1 MLEEYMES
9 LSAVQMMAREEEALL
24 WKRYKEDGDEEARG
38 TLIENYQPLVFREAM
53 KYRVQETVLMD
64 LLQEGAVGLM
74 EAAEGYN
81 HKLGVAFSLYAVHRI
96 RGRMLDFLKTQG
108 TDVSIDGVEDGEAW
122 MVSPD
127 LAFETADRS
136 FLQSAVGSAMER
148 LPQRERDVIRSVFL
162 REQTVAETAGEMD
175 VTTAYV
181 YQLEKRGIKRLRGML
196 SKVMH
201 DRK

>member
-1 MLEEYMES
+1 MLEEYIQS
-9 LSAVQMMAREEEALL
+9 LSSVQMLSREEEALL
-24 WKRYKEDGDEEARG
+24 WKRFKEEGDEEARG

-53 KYRVQETVLMD
+53 KYRVQEAVLLD

-81 HKLGVAFSLYAVHRI
+81 HKLGIAFSLYAVHRI

-108 TDVSIDGVEDGEAW
+108 TDISIDGVEDGESW
-122 MVSPD
+122 MISPD

>member
-9 LSAVQMMAREEEALL
+9 LSSVQMMAREEEALL
-24 WKRYKEDGDEEARG
+24 WKRYKEEGDEEARG

-96 RGRMLDFLKTQG
+96 RGRMLDFLKTPG

-122 MVSPD
+122 MVAPD

-136 FLQSAVGSAMER
+136 FLQSAVGNAMER

-162 REQTVAETAGEMD
+162 QEQTVAETAGEMD

>member
-9 LSAVQMMAREEEALL
+9 LSSVEMLSWEEEALL

-53 KYRVQETVLMD
+53 KYRVQETVLLD

-74 EAAEGYN
+74 EAADGYN

-108 TDVSIDGVEDGEAW
+108 QDVSIDGVEDGEAW
-122 MVSPD
+122 LVAPD

-196 SKVMH
+196 SKVIH

>member
-24 WKRYKEDGDEEARG
+24 WKRYKEEGDEEARG
-38 TLIENYQPLVFREAM
+38 MLIENYQPLVFREAM

-108 TDVSIDGVEDGEAW
+108 TDVSIDGAEDGEAW

>member
-9 LSAVQMMAREEEALL
+9 LSSVEMLSREEEALL

-53 KYRVQETVLMD
+53 KYRVQETVLLD

-74 EAAEGYN
+74 EAADGYN

-96 RGRMLDFLKTQG
+96 RGCMLDFLKTQVQ
-108 TDVSIDGVEDGEAW
+108 DVSIDGVEDGEAW
-122 MVSPD
+122 MVAPD

-196 SKVMH
+196 SKVIH

>member
-1 MLEEYMES
+1 MLEEYIQS
-9 LSAVQMMAREEEALL
+9 LSSVQMLSREDEALL
-24 WKRYKEDGDEEARG
+24 WKRFKEEGDEEARG

-53 KYRVQETVLMD
+53 KYRVQEAVLLD

-81 HKLGVAFSLYAVHRI
+81 HKLGIAFSLYAVHRI

-108 TDVSIDGVEDGEAW
+108 TDISIDGVEDGESW
-122 MVSPD
+122 MISPD

>member
-9 LSAVQMMAREEEALL
+9 LSAVQMLAREEEALL

-108 TDVSIDGVEDGEAW
+108 TDVSIDGVEDGEEW

>member
-96 RGRMLDFLKTQG
+96 RGRMLDFLKMQG

>member
-1 MLEEYMES
+1 MLEEYMERH
-9 LSAVQMMAREEEALL
+9 SAVQKMAREEEALL
-24 WKRYKEDGDEEARG
+24 WKRYKEEGDEEARG
-38 TLIENYQPLVFREAM
+38 MLIENYQPHVFREAM

>member
-9 LSAVQMMAREEEALL
+9 LSSVEMLSREEEALL

-53 KYRVQETVLMD
+53 KYRVQETVLLD

-74 EAAEGYN
+74 EAADGYN

-108 TDVSIDGVEDGEAW
+108 QDVSIDGVEDGEAW
-122 MVSPD
+122 MVAPD

-196 SKVMH
+196 SKVIH

>member
-9 LSAVQMMAREEEALL
+9 LSAVQMLAREEEALL

>member
-127 LAFETADRS
+127 LAFETVDRS

>member
-9 LSAVQMMAREEEALL
+9 LSAVQMLAREEETLL

>member
-1 MLEEYMES
+1 MLEEYIQS
-9 LSAVQMMAREEEALL
+9 LSSVQMLSREEEALL
-24 WKRYKEDGDEEARG
+24 WKRFKEEGDEEARG

-53 KYRVQETVLMD
+53 KYRVQEAVLLD

-81 HKLGVAFSLYAVHRI
+81 HKLGIAFSLYAVHRI
-96 RGRMLDFLKTQG
+96 RRRMLDFLKTQG
-108 TDVSIDGVEDGEAW
+108 TDISIDGVEDGESW
-122 MVSPD
+122 MISPD

>member
-9 LSAVQMMAREEEALL
+9 LSAVQMLAREEEALL

-136 FLQSAVGSAMER
+136 FCNRRWEARWSVCRKENETSSEAFSCASEPSRRRPEKWTSRRPMSISWKNVASSA
-148 LPQRERDVIRSVFL
+148 F
-162 REQTVAETAGEMD
+162 AECSP
-175 VTTAYV
+175 
-181 YQLEKRGIKRLRGML
+181 R
-196 SKVMH
+196 
-201 DRK
+201 

>member
-9 LSAVQMMAREEEALL
+9 LSSVQMMAREEEALL
-24 WKRYKEDGDEEARG
+24 WKRYKEEGDEEARG

-96 RGRMLDFLKTQG
+96 RGRMLDFLKTLG
-108 TDVSIDGVEDGEAW
+108 TDVSIDGAEDGEAW
-122 MVSPD
+122 MVAPD

-136 FLQSAVGSAMER
+136 FLQSAVGNAMER

-162 REQTVAETAGEMD
+162 QEQTVAETAGEMD